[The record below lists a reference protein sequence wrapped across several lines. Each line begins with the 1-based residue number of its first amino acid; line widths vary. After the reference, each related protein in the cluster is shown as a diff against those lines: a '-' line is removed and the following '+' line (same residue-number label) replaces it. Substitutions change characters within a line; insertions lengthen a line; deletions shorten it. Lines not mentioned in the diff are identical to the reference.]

1 MQQLNQNFF
10 QLFDLSESFSLDV
23 DHLSA
28 KYRDMQSEVHPDKFA
43 ASPEQEKMRA
53 VQMTSYINEA
63 YSTLKSPIKR
73 AAYILSLQGMDTESV
88 NQNDLGMDLLMEQMQ
103 LRESLDE
110 LPKDESALPELDRLK
125 KDVKERLS
133 LKQNGFAC
141 EIEQGE
147 YVCAKKIFHELQFL
161 HKLLLEI
168 EAGEE
173 QRLDY

>member
-1 MQQLNQNFF
+1 MQQINQNFF
-10 QLFDLSESFSLDV
+10 QLFDLSESFYLDV

-28 KYRDMQSEVHPDKFA
+28 KYRDMQTEVHPDKFA

-73 AAYILSLQGMDTESV
+73 AAYILSLQGMDAESV

-110 LPKDESALPELDRLK
+110 LPKDESALPELGRLK
-125 KDVKERLS
+125 KDVKEKLS
-133 LKQNGFAC
+133 EKQNGFAG
-141 EIEQGE
+141 EVEQGE
-147 YVCAKKIFHELQFL
+147 YICAKKIFHELQFL